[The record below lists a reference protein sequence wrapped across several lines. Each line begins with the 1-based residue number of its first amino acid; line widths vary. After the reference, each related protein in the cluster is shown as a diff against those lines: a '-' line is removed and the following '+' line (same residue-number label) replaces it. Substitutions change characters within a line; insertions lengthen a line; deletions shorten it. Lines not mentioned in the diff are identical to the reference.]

1 MSWNDM
7 ITPTLNDTEIAS
19 VYSRM
24 QSYTVVHSM
33 LLLVIAVV
41 ESTWTRVGSRY
52 FSKSVC
58 CVRCGV
64 GFAYLFREMQVEIG
78 RTGVLS
84 PKHERI
90 SVCVVFLYVIV
101 NIQYTVR
108 IFSGAWNRSMYDTT
122 AERYRREKTSRFSL
136 LAYICSTIS
145 LTVIRLQ
152 CVVVIIVRSKNFVS
166 EMAGSSAKD
175 VDDFSSIFWL
185 PPDTSVSTSIQFWL
199 SPIGRD
205 WLSSWLWTTRNIELY
220 LRISFKSRS
229 ILYWHLAGTPS

>member
-19 VYSRM
+19 VYSRT
-24 QSYTVVHSM
+24 QSYR
-33 LLLVIAVV
+33 LLSVIAVV

-78 RTGVLS
+78 GTPTGVLS

-90 SVCVVFLYVIV
+90 SLCCIFVRHRK
-101 NIQYTVR
+101 YTVCSSY
-108 IFSGAWNRSMYDTT
+108 FSDAWNRSMYDTT

-152 CVVVIIVRSKNFVS
+152 CRCYYCAF
-166 EMAGSSAKD
+166 
-175 VDDFSSIFWL
+175 
-185 PPDTSVSTSIQFWL
+185 
-199 SPIGRD
+199 
-205 WLSSWLWTTRNIELY
+205 
-220 LRISFKSRS
+220 
-229 ILYWHLAGTPS
+229 